1 QWSPQSWST
10 IKYPSQGL
18 QEGRVLCTAVRPVGT
33 NNSKRPIP
41 NPKAQGSD
49 PLVHRGELQHMAAE
63 LGNYKQAHTS
73 PLPLTLG
80 NSRVVEGPAPL
91 KELGSRAQA
100 MRGGE
105 PRLSLARYL
114 STSRTSSGSFPPSEV
129 TFFVPMARVFGPGIG
144 SSGPGPCHDCYP
156 NHIAPAPHGPS
167 CGVVSPYWKVGPRVR
182 QGKYPPIR
190 RFTNEDHLS
199 VHKHKHEMTLKFGP
213 ARTDSVII
221 ADQTPTPTRFL
232 KNCEEVGLFNELASS
247 FEQEFSKAHEDE
259 QRTKHPAAP
268 LQTPSEVKDED
279 EGPLQV
285 DSSSPASPDS
295 SSSMSEDSRDS
306 RVRGKEIPTKPVA
319 SSAPTPTIVRPGS
332 LPLHLSNDPLH
343 PTLPSPTSVITQAPP
358 SNRQLGS
365 PTSSYPL
372 VRHLPNGQTVPLL
385 PSPVQMTSVI
395 SRLKAALTHQGPGA
409 QDGASGG
416 AGSIP
421 AVPQRQEHSQQLT
434 QNSDAPSPAQPQV
447 SPAQPTG
454 GRRRR
459 ATEMDPDERRQR
471 FLERNRAAASRCRQK
486 RKLWV
491 NSLEKKAD
499 DLASMNVSL
508 TNEVTMLRNEV
519 AQLKQLLLA
528 HKDCPV
534 TVMQKKAAFLAAGG
548 EETSRD
554 ASNEPIGSPAAVI
567 QHGPSPPAS
576 ASSPGA
582 TINGLSVR
590 AAEAVAMSVL
600 AGMGSG
606 QPGGIVMAT
615 QSQSAPR

>member
-1 QWSPQSWST
+1 M
-10 IKYPSQGL
+10 GDD
-18 QEGRVLCTAVRPVGT
+18 RP
-33 NNSKRPIP
+33 
-41 NPKAQGSD
+41 
-49 PLVHRGELQHMAAE
+49 
-63 LGNYKQAHTS
+63 
-73 PLPLTLG
+73 
-80 NSRVVEGPAPL
+80 
-91 KELGSRAQA
+91 
-100 MRGGE
+100 
-105 PRLSLARYL
+105 
-114 STSRTSSGSFPPSEV
+114 
-129 TFFVPMARVFGPGIG
+129 FV
-144 SSGPGPCHDCYP
+144 C
-156 NHIAPAPHGPS
+156 IAPG
-167 CGVVSPYWKVGPRVR
+167 CG
-182 QGKYPPIR
+182 Q

-247 FEQEFSKAHEDE
+247 FEHEFTKAHEDD

-268 LQTPSEVKDED
+268 LQTPSEVKVED
-279 EGPLQV
+279 EGPLEV
-285 DSSSPASPDS
+285 DSSSPGSPDS
-295 SSSMSEDSRDS
+295 SSSMSDNSRDS
-306 RVRGKEIPTKPVA
+306 RVRGKVQSIPVV

-332 LPLHLSNDPLH
+332 LPLHLSNDTLH
-343 PTLPSPTSVITQAPP
+343 PTLPSPTSVITQTPP
-358 SNRQLGS
+358 SNRQLSS
-365 PTSSYPL
+365 PTSAYPL
-372 VRHLPNGQTVPLL
+372 VRLPNGQTVPLL

-395 SRLKAALTHQGPGA
+395 SVRNLYKLKIKLLKEIYNKLYFDYFSLNLPYSICFALSLSLRLTEAQTHQGPGA
-409 QDGASGG
+409 QDGAGGG

-421 AVPQRQEHSQQLT
+421 AVPQRPEQSQQPT

-459 ATEMDPDERRQR
+459 ASEMDPDERRER

-499 DLASMNVSL
+499 DLINMNVSL
-508 TNEVTMLRNEV
+508 TSEVGQLRNEV
-519 AQLKQLLLA
+519 AQLKQLLLT

-534 TVMQKKAAFLAAGG
+534 TVMQKKAAFLG

-554 ASNEPIGSPAAVI
+554 TSSEPIGSPAAVI
-567 QHGPSPPAS
+567 QHGPSQPAS
-576 ASSPGA
+576 ACSPGA

-606 QPGGIVMAT
+606 QPGGVVMAT
-615 QSQSAPR
+615 QSESTPR

>member
-1 QWSPQSWST
+1 MGDDRPF
-10 IKYPSQGL
+10 
-18 QEGRVLCTAVRPVGT
+18 VCTA
-33 NNSKRPIP
+33 
-41 NPKAQGSD
+41 
-49 PLVHRGELQHMAAE
+49 
-63 LGNYKQAHTS
+63 
-73 PLPLTLG
+73 
-80 NSRVVEGPAPL
+80 
-91 KELGSRAQA
+91 
-100 MRGGE
+100 
-105 PRLSLARYL
+105 
-114 STSRTSSGSFPPSEV
+114 
-129 TFFVPMARVFGPGIG
+129 PG
-144 SSGPGPCHDCYP
+144 
-156 NHIAPAPHGPS
+156 
-167 CGVVSPYWKVGPRVR
+167 CG
-182 QGKYPPIR
+182 Q

-247 FEQEFSKAHEDE
+247 FEQEFCKSQDDE

-268 LQTPSEVKDED
+268 LQSPSEVKEED

-285 DSSSPASPDS
+285 DSSPPGIPYPAKMDPFIQHQE
-295 SSSMSEDSRDS
+295 M
-306 RVRGKEIPTKPVA
+306 ITKPLA

-332 LPLHLSNDPLH
+332 LPLHLSNDALH

-365 PTSSYPL
+365 PTSAYSL
-372 VRHLPNGQTVPLL
+372 MRHLPNGQTVPLL

-395 SRLKAALTHQGPGA
+395 SLARPVNTVANIPGIPGPPVRGISSGSSSPSEFSLHSETKMRLKTALSQGPSPP
-409 QDGASGG
+409 DGAGTGS
-416 AGSIP
+416 GSIP
-421 AVPQRQEHSQQLT
+421 AVPQRQEENQQPT

-459 ATEMDPDERRQR
+459 AAEMDPDERRQR

-491 NSLEKKAD
+491 NSLEKKAE
-499 DLASMNVSL
+499 DLANMNVSL
-508 TNEVTMLRNEV
+508 TSEVTLLRNEV

-534 TVMQKKAAFLAAGG
+534 TVMQKKAAMLGKLSVPSISSEPVGSAAG
-548 EETSRD
+548 
-554 ASNEPIGSPAAVI
+554 VI

-576 ASSPGA
+576 ASSPRA
-582 TINGLSVR
+582 TINGLNVR

-606 QPGGIVMAT
+606 QAGGVVMAT
-615 QSQSAPR
+615 QSQQSPR

>member
-1 QWSPQSWST
+1 MGDDRPF
-10 IKYPSQGL
+10 
-18 QEGRVLCTAVRPVGT
+18 VCTA
-33 NNSKRPIP
+33 
-41 NPKAQGSD
+41 
-49 PLVHRGELQHMAAE
+49 
-63 LGNYKQAHTS
+63 
-73 PLPLTLG
+73 
-80 NSRVVEGPAPL
+80 
-91 KELGSRAQA
+91 
-100 MRGGE
+100 
-105 PRLSLARYL
+105 
-114 STSRTSSGSFPPSEV
+114 
-129 TFFVPMARVFGPGIG
+129 PG
-144 SSGPGPCHDCYP
+144 
-156 NHIAPAPHGPS
+156 
-167 CGVVSPYWKVGPRVR
+167 CG
-182 QGKYPPIR
+182 Q

-221 ADQTPTPTRFL
+221 QDQTPTPTRFL
-232 KNCEEVGLFNELASS
+232 KNCEEVGLFNELAGS
-247 FEQEFSKAHEDE
+247 FDQEFGKTQEDE
-259 QRTKHPAAP
+259 HRTKHPAAP

-279 EGPLQV
+279 ESSLQV
-285 DSSSPASPDS
+285 DSSPPDSPDS

-306 RVRGKEIPTKPVA
+306 RQEFLSKPVA

-332 LPLHLSNDPLH
+332 LPLHLTGDPLH

-365 PTSSYPL
+365 PTSAYPL

-395 SRLKAALTHQGPGA
+395 SLARTVNTVPNIPGIPGPPIGGASSGSSSPSGYGLHSETKMRLKAALSHQGPAA
-409 QDGASGG
+409 QDGAGG
-416 AGSIP
+416 GSGSIP
-421 AVPQRQEHSQQLT
+421 AIPQRQEQGQQPN
-434 QNSDAPSPAQPQV
+434 QNSDTPSPAQPQV

-459 ATEMDPDERRQR
+459 ASEMDPDERRQR

-491 NSLEKKAD
+491 NSLEKKAE
-499 DLASMNVSL
+499 DLANMNISL
-508 TNEVTMLRNEV
+508 TNEVTLLRNEV

-548 EETSRD
+548 EEASRE
-554 ASNEPIGSPAAVI
+554 ASTEHIGSPAAVI
-567 QHGPSPPAS
+567 QHVPSPAAV
-576 ASSPGA
+576 ASSPGP

-606 QPGGIVMAT
+606 QPGGVVI
-615 QSQSAPR
+615 APQLQPTPR

>member
-1 QWSPQSWST
+1 M
-10 IKYPSQGL
+10 SQFSRCLAGGVSEY
-18 QEGRVLCTAVRPVGT
+18 QQRAGAAAGAAGAPRRCPEQGGGRGRFHDHSSEMGDDRPFVC
-33 NNSKRPIP
+33 S
-41 NPKAQGSD
+41 
-49 PLVHRGELQHMAAE
+49 
-63 LGNYKQAHTS
+63 
-73 PLPLTLG
+73 
-80 NSRVVEGPAPL
+80 AP
-91 KELGSRAQA
+91 G
-100 MRGGE
+100 
-105 PRLSLARYL
+105 
-114 STSRTSSGSFPPSEV
+114 
-129 TFFVPMARVFGPGIG
+129 
-144 SSGPGPCHDCYP
+144 
-156 NHIAPAPHGPS
+156 
-167 CGVVSPYWKVGPRVR
+167 CG
-182 QGKYPPIR
+182 Q
-190 RFTNEDHLS
+190 RFTNEDHLA

-232 KNCEEVGLFNELASS
+232 KNCEEVGLFSELANS
-247 FEQEFSKAHEDE
+247 FEQEFSKAHEDD
-259 QRTKHPAAP
+259 QRTKHLVRPAP
-268 LQTPSEVKDED
+268 LQTPSQVKDED

-285 DSSSPASPDS
+285 DSSPPESPDS
-295 SSSMSEDSRDS
+295 SSSMSDNSRDS
-306 RVRGKEIPTKPVA
+306 REIPTKP

-343 PTLPSPTSVITQAPP
+343 PTTLPSPTSVITQAPP
-358 SNRQLGS
+358 SNRQLSS

-395 SRLKAALTHQGPGA
+395 SLARPMNSVPNIPGIPGPPVGGVSSGSSSPSGYSLHSEAKMGQGA
-409 QDGASGG
+409 QDGAGG
-416 AGSIP
+416 GSGSIP
-421 AVPQRQEHSQQLT
+421 AVPQRQEQSQQPT

-459 ATEMDPDERRQR
+459 ASEMDPDERRQR
-471 FLERNRAAASRCRQK
+471 FLERNRAAATRCRQK

-499 DLASMNVSL
+499 DLVSMNVSL
-508 TNEVTMLRNEV
+508 TNEVSLLRNEV

-534 TVMQKKAAFLAAGG
+534 TVMQKKAAFLATGG
-548 EETSRD
+548 DESSRD
-554 ASNEPIGSPAAVI
+554 TSTEPIGSPAAVI

-606 QPGGIVMAT
+606 QPGGVVMAT
-615 QSQSAPR
+615 QSQATSR

>member
-1 QWSPQSWST
+1 MCQSVNNGQAAAAQQHC
-10 IKYPSQGL
+10 PEQGGGSQEAVQTSEHLSEMGDD
-18 QEGRVLCTAVRPVGT
+18 RPFVCTA
-33 NNSKRPIP
+33 
-41 NPKAQGSD
+41 
-49 PLVHRGELQHMAAE
+49 
-63 LGNYKQAHTS
+63 
-73 PLPLTLG
+73 
-80 NSRVVEGPAPL
+80 
-91 KELGSRAQA
+91 
-100 MRGGE
+100 
-105 PRLSLARYL
+105 
-114 STSRTSSGSFPPSEV
+114 
-129 TFFVPMARVFGPGIG
+129 PG
-144 SSGPGPCHDCYP
+144 
-156 NHIAPAPHGPS
+156 
-167 CGVVSPYWKVGPRVR
+167 CG
-182 QGKYPPIR
+182 Q

-247 FEQEFSKAHEDE
+247 FEQEFSKAHEDDH
-259 QRTKHPAAP
+259 RTKHPAAP
-268 LQTPSEVKDED
+268 LQTPSEVKDEE

-285 DSSSPASPDS
+285 DSSSPGSPDS
-295 SSSMSEDSRDS
+295 SSSMSDNSRDS
-306 RVRGKEIPTKPVA
+306 REILTKPVA

-332 LPLHLSNDPLH
+332 LPLHLSNDALH

-365 PTSSYPL
+365 PTSAYPL

-385 PSPVQMTSVI
+385 PSPQMTSVI
-395 SRLKAALTHQGPGA
+395 SLARPVNSVPNIPGIPGPPVG
-409 QDGASGG
+409 GASS
-416 AGSIP
+416 GSSSP
-421 AVPQRQEHSQQLT
+421 SGYSLHSET
-434 QNSDAPSPAQPQV
+434 KMV

-459 ATEMDPDERRQR
+459 ASEMDPDERRQR

-499 DLASMNVSL
+499 DLANMNVSL
-508 TNEVTMLRNEV
+508 TNEVTLLRNEV

-534 TVMQKKAAFLAAGG
+534 TIMQKKAAFLAAGG

-554 ASNEPIGSPAAVI
+554 TPSEPIGSPAAVI
-567 QHGPSPPAS
+567 QHGPSPPAP

-606 QPGGIVMAT
+606 QPGGVVMAT
-615 QSQSAPR
+615 QSQSTPR

>member
-1 QWSPQSWST
+1 MSGCFLLSFAEHLSEMGDDRPF
-10 IKYPSQGL
+10 
-18 QEGRVLCTAVRPVGT
+18 VCTA
-33 NNSKRPIP
+33 
-41 NPKAQGSD
+41 
-49 PLVHRGELQHMAAE
+49 
-63 LGNYKQAHTS
+63 
-73 PLPLTLG
+73 
-80 NSRVVEGPAPL
+80 
-91 KELGSRAQA
+91 
-100 MRGGE
+100 
-105 PRLSLARYL
+105 
-114 STSRTSSGSFPPSEV
+114 
-129 TFFVPMARVFGPGIG
+129 PG
-144 SSGPGPCHDCYP
+144 
-156 NHIAPAPHGPS
+156 
-167 CGVVSPYWKVGPRVR
+167 CG
-182 QGKYPPIR
+182 Q

-247 FEQEFSKAHEDE
+247 FEQEFCKTQEEE
-259 QRTKHPAAP
+259 QRPKHSATS
-268 LQTPSEVKDED
+268 LQTPSEAKDED
-279 EGPLQV
+279 ESPLQV
-285 DSSSPASPDS
+285 DSSPPGSPDS
-295 SSSMSEDSRDS
+295 SSSISESSRDS
-306 RVRGKEIPTKPVA
+306 REILTKPLA

-332 LPLHLSNDPLH
+332 LPLHSSNDPLH

-365 PTSSYPL
+365 PTSAYPL
-372 VRHLPNGQTVPLL
+372 MRHLPNGQTVPLL

-395 SRLKAALTHQGPGA
+395 SLARPVNTVPNIPGIPGPPIGGASSGSSSPSGYGLHSETKMRLKAALSNQGPVV

-416 AGSIP
+416 SGSIP
-421 AVPQRQEHSQQLT
+421 AVPQRQEHSQQPC
-434 QNSDAPSPAQPQV
+434 QNSDTPSPAQPQV

-491 NSLEKKAD
+491 NSLEKKAE

-508 TNEVTMLRNEV
+508 TNEVTLLRNEV

-534 TVMQKKAAFLAAGG
+534 TVMQKKAAFFAAGG
-548 EETSRD
+548 EEASRD
-554 ASNEPIGSPAAVI
+554 TSTESIGSPAAVI
-567 QHGPSPPAS
+567 QHGPSPAAS
-576 ASSPGA
+576 ASSPGT

-606 QPGGIVMAT
+606 QPGGVVMAT
-615 QSQSAPR
+615 QSQVAPR

>member
-1 QWSPQSWST
+1 MEVSGCQQQSGSAVAIAATALPGAGWGGSQEAVST
-10 IKYPSQGL
+10 SEHLSEMGDDRPF
-18 QEGRVLCTAVRPVGT
+18 VCTAPGCGQHE
-33 NNSKRPIP
+33 SP
-41 NPKAQGSD
+41 
-49 PLVHRGELQHMAAE
+49 PLQF
-63 LGNYKQAHTS
+63 K
-73 PLPLTLG
+73 
-80 NSRVVEGPAPL
+80 
-91 KELGSRAQA
+91 
-100 MRGGE
+100 
-105 PRLSLARYL
+105 LAY
-114 STSRTSSGSFPPSEV
+114 
-129 TFFVPMARVFGPGIG
+129 
-144 SSGPGPCHDCYP
+144 
-156 NHIAPAPHGPS
+156 
-167 CGVVSPYWKVGPRVR
+167 
-182 QGKYPPIR
+182 Q

-247 FEQEFSKAHEDE
+247 FEQEFSKAHEDD

-268 LQTPSEVKDED
+268 LQTPSEVKNED
-279 EGPLQV
+279 EGTLQV
-285 DSSSPASPDS
+285 DSSSPGSPDS
-295 SSSMSEDSRDS
+295 SSSMSDNSGDSR
-306 RVRGKEIPTKPVA
+306 EIVTKPVP

-332 LPLHLSNDPLH
+332 LPLHLSNDALH

-365 PTSSYPL
+365 PTSAYPL
-372 VRHLPNGQTVPLL
+372 VRHLPNGQTIPLL

-395 SRLKAALTHQGPGA
+395 SLARPVNSVPNIPGIPGPPVGGASSGSSSPSGYSLHSETKMRLKAALSHQGPGA
-409 QDGASGG
+409 QDGAGGG

-421 AVPQRQEHSQQLT
+421 AVPQRQEHSQQPT

-459 ATEMDPDERRQR
+459 ASEMDPDERRER

-499 DLASMNVSL
+499 DLANMNVSL
-508 TNEVTMLRNEV
+508 TNEVSLLRNEV

-554 ASNEPIGSPAAVI
+554 TSSEPIGSPAAVI
-567 QHGPSPPAS
+567 QHGPSPPAL

-606 QPGGIVMAT
+606 QPGGVVMAM
-615 QSQSAPR
+615 QSDSAPR

>member
-1 QWSPQSWST
+1 MADDRPF
-10 IKYPSQGL
+10 
-18 QEGRVLCTAVRPVGT
+18 VCTA
-33 NNSKRPIP
+33 
-41 NPKAQGSD
+41 
-49 PLVHRGELQHMAAE
+49 
-63 LGNYKQAHTS
+63 
-73 PLPLTLG
+73 
-80 NSRVVEGPAPL
+80 
-91 KELGSRAQA
+91 
-100 MRGGE
+100 
-105 PRLSLARYL
+105 
-114 STSRTSSGSFPPSEV
+114 
-129 TFFVPMARVFGPGIG
+129 PG
-144 SSGPGPCHDCYP
+144 
-156 NHIAPAPHGPS
+156 
-167 CGVVSPYWKVGPRVR
+167 CG
-182 QGKYPPIR
+182 Q

-232 KNCEEVGLFNELASS
+232 KNCEEVGLFNELATS
-247 FEQEFSKAHEDE
+247 FEQEFCKTQEDD
-259 QRTKHPAAP
+259 QRTKNPAAS

-285 DSSSPASPDS
+285 DSSPPGTPDS
-295 SSSMSEDSRDS
+295 SSSMSENSRDS
-306 RVRGKEIPTKPVA
+306 REIYTKPVA

-332 LPLHLSNDPLH
+332 LPLHMSNDSLH

-365 PTSSYPL
+365 PTGSYTL
-372 VRHLPNGQTVPLL
+372 VRHLPNGQAVPLL

-395 SRLKAALTHQGPGA
+395 SLARPVNTVPNIPGIPGPPVGGASSGSSSPSGYTLHSEAKMRLKAALTHQGPGA
-409 QDGASGG
+409 QDSISGG
-416 AGSIP
+416 SGSIP
-421 AVPQRQEHSQQLT
+421 AVPQRQEQSQQPS

-459 ATEMDPDERRQR
+459 AAEMDPDERRQR

-499 DLASMNVSL
+499 DLANMNVSL
-508 TNEVTMLRNEV
+508 TNEVTHLRNEV

-534 TVMQKKAAFLAAGG
+534 TIMQKKAALLAAGG

-554 ASNEPIGSPAAVI
+554 TSTEPIGSPAAVI
-567 QHGPSPPAS
+567 QHVPSPS
-576 ASSPGA
+576 ATSPGA

-606 QPGGIVMAT
+606 QAAGVVMAM
-615 QSQSAPR
+615 QPQSAPR